1 MPTFLLK
8 KILTGK
14 QNLRCF
20 ASLIICPTP
29 FHLDFYF
36 ITFWK
41 SLCSLHND
49 VCRKIYCIF
58 FFLKKILSLLM
69 NIEVYVKVRNVFIKG
84 IYCLDIYTYNHL
96 CFLLFMNNHLRFCRL
111 SKLGRYLPENIS
123 STMHS
128 SKYGLPLH
136 LMIKH
141 VLMAS
146 PY

>member
-1 MPTFLLK
+1 
-8 KILTGK
+8 
-14 QNLRCF
+14 
-20 ASLIICPTP
+20 
-29 FHLDFYF
+29 
-36 ITFWK
+36 
-41 SLCSLHND
+41 
-49 VCRKIYCIF
+49 
-58 FFLKKILSLLM
+58 M
-69 NIEVYVKVRNVFIKG
+69 NIEVYVKLRNVFIKG

-96 CFLLFMNNHLRFCRL
+96 CFLLFMNNHLRFCRR